1 MFDFIITLVESIF
14 FISPLII
21 IKEIKSKKIILML
34 YLSIILISFSISSIL
49 GNSIFKYIAFPI
61 LIYIYL
67 RFLIKETSFYD
78 FFVIIIE
85 QILKTIIEYLC
96 YITFF
101 NSVDYI
107 YFVIIMEIIS
117 LLIIFLFSKFTLK
130 FYKETIKKC
139 NGDKKFY
146 YRYVLI
152 MLVNSLILFTIY
164 NLILMKEVM

>member
-85 QILKTIIEYLC
+85 QILKTIIED
-96 YITFF
+96 F
-101 NSVDYI
+101 NNTD
-107 YFVIIMEIIS
+107 
-117 LLIIFLFSKFTLK
+117 
-130 FYKETIKKC
+130 
-139 NGDKKFY
+139 
-146 YRYVLI
+146 
-152 MLVNSLILFTIY
+152 
-164 NLILMKEVM
+164 LMKYLKHQDDIMNKIIEQNKQIITLLKEGGTNGH